1 MSVMFKISGVAF
13 AAESAGETEGDA
25 HTETA
30 GAHGSGDDAHG
41 GTFPPFDPS
50 TYASQLVWLAIT
62 FGIFYLLM
70 KRVALPQIAGILE
83 MRRDRISQDLDEAQ
97 RLSDESDAAHAAYEH
112 ELAEARKRA
121 HAIAQEA
128 RDDAKAETDAE
139 RDKVEAE
146 LNEKMAA
153 AEAQITKI
161 KQDALSGIDEIAGD
175 TAEAI
180 VKELIGG
187 NVTKAELAK
196 AVSGK

>member
-1 MSVMFKISGVAF
+1 MFKITGTAF
-13 AAESAGETEGDA
+13 AASSAEGAQGDA

-30 GAHGSGDDAHG
+30 GAHGEAGQTHEK
-41 GTFPPFDPS
+41 TFPPFDPS
-50 TYASQLVWLAIT
+50 LFASQLVWLAIT
-62 FGIFYLLM
+62 FGIFYLIM
-70 KRVALPQIAGILE
+70 KRVALPRIGGILE

-128 RDDAKAETDAE
+128 RDQAKAETDAE
-139 RDKVEAE
+139 RDKVESE

-153 AEAQITKI
+153 AEAQILKI
-161 KQDALSGIDEIAGD
+161 KEEALSGIDEIASG

-187 NVTKAELAK
+187 TVTKAELAK
-196 AVSGK
+196 AVSGKAK